1 MVNDEHF
8 FPLTDW
14 FDVPLIWLGQ
24 TCWNKRFLSRCFKFP
39 IDFYWLWNRL
49 SWCWIFWRVLTP
61 GGGLCLAFVWFQ
73 SESVSF
79 LRYLFVCVVGMLLD
93 QVMIDLAALEQRWDN
108 DVTIDRWNA
117 WERLGTLGNAWER
130 YCWPNDAPICYPDS
144 NWLIFEE
151 EKRKRKCRWFIFPFH
166 LIFHRKLGRENKCHC
181 SLPPPLFLSLSLSL
195 SFSALV
201 TSVLKVNVRV
211 WCDDR
216 YSVGSPVRRLMLKS
230 RDWSQAS
237 IYEEERSSDTLS
249 PRVTWYST
257 SGWLEF
263 APTKDVWMELAPIR
277 MSLALDSGRM
287 WRRGNC
293 SLLLVFNWIRRN
305 QL

>member
-181 SLPPPLFLSLSLSL
+181 SLPPLSFSLSLSLSLSL
-195 SFSALV
+195 SFFLCSCYFCFESKCEGLMRWSILGWF
-201 TSVLKVNVRV
+201 TCEEINVEI
-211 WCDDR
+211 
-216 YSVGSPVRRLMLKS
+216 S
-230 RDWSQAS
+230 
-237 IYEEERSSDTLS
+237 
-249 PRVTWYST
+249 
-257 SGWLEF
+257 WLEPGIDLWRGEEQWHPITSRHVIF
-263 APTKDVWMELAPIR
+263 NLWLTRVCTNKRCLNGTGADSYVTGVGFRADVTPRELLAPV
-277 MSLALDSGRM
+277 G
-287 WRRGNC
+287 
-293 SLLLVFNWIRRN
+293 V
-305 QL
+305 